1 MEYGDP
7 AGNNCRFIVEDVTG
21 DLSER
26 LSTFDAGEH
35 HDQVV
40 AHMTDSI
47 SFPPGKLPADIL
59 ERLLR
64 TYTSSIHGVVVGSS
78 IGEDAAAID
87 FGEKYLLAKTDPVTF
102 VAEDIGTY
110 TIFVNSNDIAAMGGR
125 PLWFL
130 ATVLLPE
137 KGATPELVERIFEQ
151 LSSACR
157 RIDAAFCGGHTEVTV
172 GIDRPIVIGTMLG
185 EVEKGRLITT
195 GGARPGDD
203 ILLTKAIAIEGT
215 SILARERG
223 EELGGLFGEEILR
236 RCRNLAEM
244 PGISVLEDARI
255 ATREGRV
262 HSMHDPTEGGL
273 ANALHEVAAAANV
286 GLIVE
291 EERIPILDECRILCR
306 HYGLDPLGLIASGSL
321 LIMVEP
327 SDSGRITRSLEEAGV
342 PAAIIG
348 KITGKEKGVKIRIEG
363 RIEDLPR
370 FDRDEITKI
379 LESDHSGF
387 P

>member
-1 MEYGDP
+1 M
-7 AGNNCRFIVEDVTG
+7 
-21 DLSER
+21 
-26 LSTFDAGEH
+26 
-35 HDQVV
+35 
-40 AHMTDSI
+40 MDSV
-47 SFPPGKLPADIL
+47 SYPPGKLPVGIL
-59 ERLLR
+59 ETLIRK
-64 TYTSSIHGVVVGSS
+64 YTSSLHGVVVGAS

-87 FGEKYLLAKTDPVTF
+87 FGEKYLLVKTDPITF

-110 TIFVNSNDIAAMGGR
+110 AIFVNSNDIAAMGGR

-137 KGATPELVERIFEQ
+137 HRATPELVERIFEQ

-157 RIDAAFCGGHTEVTV
+157 RIDVAFCGGHTEITV

-185 EVEKGRLITT
+185 EVEKDRLITT

-223 EELGGLFGEEILR
+223 EELAGLFGKEFPR
-236 RCRNLAEM
+236 RCGNLAEK
-244 PGISVLEDARI
+244 PGISVLGEARI
-255 ATREGRV
+255 AMREGRV

-286 GLIVE
+286 GLVVDMD
-291 EERIPILDECRILCR
+291 RIPILEECRILCR

-327 SDSGRITRSLEEAGV
+327 SDSGKMTRSLEEAGI

-348 KITGKEKGVKIRIEG
+348 RITGKEQGVKSRSEG
-363 RIEDLPR
+363 RIKDLPR
-370 FDRDEITKI
+370 FDRDEITKV
-379 LESDHSGF
+379 LVRA
-387 P
+387 

>member
-1 MEYGDP
+1 
-7 AGNNCRFIVEDVTG
+7 
-21 DLSER
+21 
-26 LSTFDAGEH
+26 
-35 HDQVV
+35 
-40 AHMTDSI
+40 MTNPM
-47 SFPPGKLPADIL
+47 SFPPGKLPVGIL
-59 ERLLR
+59 ERLIR
-64 TYTSSIHGVVVGSS
+64 KYTSTIHGVVVGAS

-110 TIFVNSNDIAAMGGR
+110 TIFVNSNDIASMGGR
-125 PLWFL
+125 PRWFL

-137 KGATPELVERIFEQ
+137 NGTTEELVERIFDQ

-157 RIDAAFCGGHTEVTV
+157 RIDVAFCGGHTEITV
-172 GIDRPIVIGTMLG
+172 GIDRPILIGTMLG
-185 EVEKGRLITT
+185 EVEKDRLITT

-223 EELGGLFGEEILR
+223 EEIAGLYGEEFLR
-236 RCRNLAEM
+236 RCRNLAEK

-255 ATREGRV
+255 AMQEGRV
-262 HSMHDPTEGGL
+262 HAMHDPTEGGL
-273 ANALHEVAAAANV
+273 ANALHEVAAAADV
-286 GLIVE
+286 GLLVE
-291 EERIPILDECRILCR
+291 EDRIPILDECRILCR
-306 HYGLDPLGLIASGSL
+306 HYGLDPLGFIASGSL

-327 SDSGRITRSLEEAGV
+327 SDSGKIKRSLEEAGV

-348 KITGKEKGVKIRIEG
+348 RITGKEEGVKSRSEG
-363 RIEDLPR
+363 RAKDLPR

-379 LESDHSGF
+379 LQRD
-387 P
+387 

>member
-1 MEYGDP
+1 MKDP
-7 AGNNCRFIVEDVTG
+7 
-21 DLSER
+21 
-26 LSTFDAGEH
+26 
-35 HDQVV
+35 
-40 AHMTDSI
+40 I
-47 SFPPGKLPADIL
+47 SFPPGKLPAAIL

-64 TYTSSIHGVVVGSS
+64 TYTSSIHGVVVGAS

-87 FGEKYLLAKTDPVTF
+87 LGDRYLLAKTDPITF

-110 TIFVNSNDIAAMGGR
+110 AIFVNANDIASMGGR
-125 PLWFL
+125 PRWFL

-137 KGATPELVERIFEQ
+137 NGTTPELVERIFEQ

-157 RIDAAFCGGHTEVTV
+157 RIDVAFCGGHTEVTA

-215 SILARERG
+215 SILARERSG
-223 EELGGLFGEEILR
+223 ELAGIFGEEILR
-236 RCRNLAEM
+236 RCRNLAET

-255 ATREGRV
+255 AMREGRV

-273 ANALHEVAAAANV
+273 ANALHEVAAAADV
-286 GLIVE
+286 GLVVE
-291 EERIPILDECRILCR
+291 EDRIPILDECRILCR

-321 LIMVEP
+321 LIMVDP

-348 KITGKEKGVKIRIEG
+348 RITGKEQGVKFSRAG
-363 RIEDLPR
+363 RTRDLPR

-379 LESDHSGF
+379 L
-387 P
+387 

>member
-1 MEYGDP
+1 MKDP
-7 AGNNCRFIVEDVTG
+7 IP
-21 DLSER
+21 
-26 LSTFDAGEH
+26 
-35 HDQVV
+35 
-40 AHMTDSI
+40 
-47 SFPPGKLPADIL
+47 FPPGKLPAAIL

-64 TYTSSIHGVVVGSS
+64 TYTSSIHGVVVGAS

-87 FGEKYLLAKTDPVTF
+87 LGDRYLLAKTDPITF

-110 TIFVNSNDIAAMGGR
+110 AIFVNANDIASMGGR
-125 PLWFL
+125 PRWFL

-137 KGATPELVERIFEQ
+137 NGTTPELVERIFEQ

-157 RIDAAFCGGHTEVTV
+157 RIDVAFCGGHTEVTA

-215 SILARERG
+215 SILARERSG
-223 EELGGLFGEEILR
+223 ELAGLFGEEILR
-236 RCRNLAEM
+236 RCRNLAET

-255 ATREGRV
+255 AMREGRV

-273 ANALHEVAAAANV
+273 ANALHEVAAAADV
-286 GLIVE
+286 GLVVE
-291 EERIPILDECRILCR
+291 EDRIPILDECRILCR

-321 LIMVEP
+321 LIMADP
-327 SDSGRITRSLEEAGV
+327 SDSGRMTRSLEEAGV

-348 KITGKEKGVKIRIEG
+348 RITGKEQGVKSSRAG
-363 RIEDLPR
+363 RIRDLPR

-379 LESDHSGF
+379 L
-387 P
+387 

>member
-1 MEYGDP
+1 MKDP
-7 AGNNCRFIVEDVTG
+7 
-21 DLSER
+21 
-26 LSTFDAGEH
+26 
-35 HDQVV
+35 
-40 AHMTDSI
+40 I
-47 SFPPGKLPADIL
+47 SFPPGKLPAAIL

-64 TYTSSIHGVVVGSS
+64 TYTSSIHGVVVGAS

-87 FGEKYLLAKTDPVTF
+87 LGDRYLLAKTDPITF

-110 TIFVNSNDIAAMGGR
+110 AIFVNANDIASMGGR
-125 PLWFL
+125 PRWFL

-137 KGATPELVERIFEQ
+137 NGTTPELVERIFEQ

-157 RIDAAFCGGHTEVTV
+157 RIDVAFCGGHTEITA

-185 EVEKGRLITT
+185 EAEKGRLITT

-223 EELGGLFGEEILR
+223 GELAGLFGEEILR
-236 RCRNLAEM
+236 RCRNLAET

-273 ANALHEVAAAANV
+273 ANALHEVAAAADV
-286 GLIVE
+286 GLVVE
-291 EERIPILDECRILCR
+291 EDRIPILDECRILCR
-306 HYGLDPLGLIASGSL
+306 HFGLDPLGLIASGSL
-321 LIMVEP
+321 LIMVDP
-327 SDSGRITRSLEEAGV
+327 SDSEKITRSLEEAGV

-348 KITGKEKGVKIRIEG
+348 RITGKEQGVKFSGEG
-363 RIEDLPR
+363 RIRDLPR
-370 FDRDEITKI
+370 FERDEITKI
-379 LESDHSGF
+379 LA
-387 P
+387 